1 MRSGSLSVPAR
12 KGSSSKPVLRNALLP
27 GLLPILLA
35 GLLTALLTL
44 FAPAQGLPVAW
55 AASAPAPEVPEA
67 ARANVEIVL
76 AFYRHFANGNPEGM
90 RALMAPEAEWTVTGQ
105 HTLAGTKTGL
115 EAIRQ
120 LLWQLK
126 RAGIAP
132 EAYMIEGR
140 GAHVLDVRQGLV
152 KRGGVD
158 QDFFWVRVYE
168 LRDGRI
174 VKVQDFPSDQQAADV
189 FFWQACPPKPEET
202 LIRD

>member
-1 MRSGSLSVPAR
+1 V
-12 KGSSSKPVLRNALLP
+12 
-27 GLLPILLA
+27 
-35 GLLTALLTL
+35 ALLTGL
-44 FAPAQGLPVAW
+44 ASASSLPVAL
-55 AASAPAPEVPEA
+55 AASSSAPEA

-76 AFYRHFANGNPEGM
+76 EFYRHFANGNPEGM
-90 RALMAPEAEWTVTGQ
+90 RALLAPEAEWTVTGQ

-115 EAIRQ
+115 EEIRQ

-132 EAYMIEGR
+132 EAYMIEER
-140 GAHVLDVRQGLV
+140 GAHVLDVRQGRV
-152 KRGGVD
+152 ERGGVN
-158 QDFFWVRVYE
+158 QDFFWVRLYE
-168 LRDGRI
+168 LRGGKI

>member
-12 KGSSSKPVLRNALLP
+12 NGSRSMPALLAA
-27 GLLPILLA
+27 LLA
-35 GLLTALLTL
+35 ALRTALLVALLTL
-44 FAPAQGLPVAW
+44 LAPVSSLPVVL
-55 AASAPAPEVPEA
+55 AASPPAPEA
-67 ARANVEIVL
+67 ASANVEIVL
-76 AFYRHFANGNPEGM
+76 EFYRHFANGNPEGM
-90 RALMAPEAEWTVTGQ
+90 RALLVPEAEWTVTGQ

-152 KRGGVD
+152 KRGGVN

-168 LRDGRI
+168 LRNGKI

>member
-1 MRSGSLSVPAR
+1 MRSGSPSVSVRRRLCAR
-12 KGSSSKPVLRNALLP
+12 AA
-27 GLLPILLA
+27 LLPILLT
-35 GLLTALLTL
+35 GLLTLL
-44 FAPAQGLPVAW
+44 APAQGLPVAW
-55 AASAPAPEVPEA
+55 AASLPASAPALEA

-76 AFYRHFANGNPEGM
+76 EFYRHFANGNPEGM
-90 RALMAPEAEWTVTGQ
+90 RALLAPEAEWTVTGQ

-115 EAIRQ
+115 GEIRQ

-126 RAGIAP
+126 GAGIAP
-132 EAYMIEGR
+132 EAFMIEGR
-140 GAHVLDVRQGLV
+140 GAHVVDVRQGLV

-168 LRDGRI
+168 LRGGKI